1 MTRPV
6 ELRVRAT
13 PGAVPEVRHRLREYD
28 YDVRLCVTELLT
40 NVVRHVGE
48 GAPVGVRV
56 AGAGEPGRVRVEV
69 TDPDPRA
76 VLTVRSAAET
86 AECGRGLVLVSALAD
101 RWGVEH
107 GPGGKTVWCELA
119 PDRDAA
125 DPGEVCGDLGGEQ
138 VRVLAGRA
146 VAAGDAEQPGVPH
159 ESG

>member
-13 PGAVPEVRHRLREYD
+13 PRAVPEVRHRLREYD
-28 YDVRLCVTELLT
+28 YDVRLCATELLT
-40 NVVRHVGE
+40 NVVEHVGE
-48 GAPVGVRV
+48 GTPVRIRV
-56 AGAGEPGRVRVEV
+56 LDAAEPGRVRVEV

-76 VLTVRSAAET
+76 VPTVRSAAET

-101 RWGVEH
+101 RWGVEQ

-119 PDRDAA
+119 PDRDSA
-125 DPGEVCGDLGGEQ
+125 DLGEVFGDLGGEQ
-138 VRVLAGRA
+138 DRVLAGRA
-146 VAAGDAEQPGVPH
+146 VAAGDAEQPGVRH